1 MCMKTKLMNVETLR
15 DGLISAIETIYD
27 LESFRWD
34 RAFQDFEKKWRYMP
48 QFLMNLFGI
57 SFDGRLALMDHTD
70 YVRMQ
75 FDKGLIDSTLGQIA
89 DRRGEVEV
97 GVEILACLRR
107 NFVDL

>member
-1 MCMKTKLMNVETLR
+1 MKTKLMNVETLR
-15 DGLISAIETIYD
+15 DGLISASETIYD

-34 RAFQDFEKKWRYMP
+34 QAFQDFKKKWRYMP

-57 SFDGRLALMDHTD
+57 RFDGRLALMEHAD

-75 FDKGLIDSTLGQIA
+75 FDKGLIDSTLRQFA
-89 DRRGEVEV
+89 TRRGEVEV
-97 GVEILACLRR
+97 GTETLACLRR